1 MLLNPDQWW
10 GSGNKRTAFM
20 AFMMMIFFFFHF
32 SFFAFAPKNLYIV
45 GRGIT
50 LGSLTN
56 KLCAKEEKKNEK
68 RTKKHSNVSNDQLK
82 KIQKKLDSKPT
93 AHN

>member
-10 GSGNKRTAFM
+10 GSGYKRTAFM
-20 AFMMMIFFFFHF
+20 AFMMMLFFFFHF

-56 KLCAKEEKKNEK
+56 KLCTKEEKKK
-68 RTKKHSNVSNDQLK
+68 RKENKK
-82 KIQKKLDSKPT
+82 T
-93 AHN
+93 

>member
-1 MLLNPDQWW
+1 
-10 GSGNKRTAFM
+10 M

-32 SFFAFAPKNLYIV
+32 SFFAFAPKNLCIV

-56 KLCAKEEKKNEK
+56 KLYTKEEKKK
-68 RTKKHSNVSNDQLK
+68 RKKNK
-82 KIQKKLDSKPT
+82 KT
-93 AHN
+93 

>member
-1 MLLNPDQWW
+1 
-10 GSGNKRTAFM
+10 M

-56 KLCAKEEKKNEK
+56 KLCAKKKK
-68 RTKKHSNVSNDQLK
+68 KTKKE
-82 KIQKKLDSKPT
+82 QKYIAT
-93 AHN
+93 

>member
-10 GSGNKRTAFM
+10 GSGYKRTAFM

-56 KLCAKEEKKNEK
+56 KLCAKEEKK
-68 RTKKHSNVSNDQLK
+68 TKKE
-82 KIQKKLDSKPT
+82 QKNIAT
-93 AHN
+93 

>member
-1 MLLNPDQWW
+1 
-10 GSGNKRTAFM
+10 M

-56 KLCAKEEKKNEK
+56 KLCAKEEKK
-68 RTKKHSNVSNDQLK
+68 TKKE
-82 KIQKKLDSKPT
+82 QKNIAT
-93 AHN
+93 